1 MNVDTQEL
9 AELIQ
14 GMINNALVQGGFI
27 QPAAEVQAPAPVVL
41 PTPEYLV
48 TINGEVVSATIADE
62 DELYD
67 LIQSVKGANSEAKI
81 NVYILDGTNVD
92 VEDYE

>member
-1 MNVDTQEL
+1 MNIDTQEL

-27 QPAAEVQAPAPVVL
+27 QPAAEVQAPAVVL

-48 TINGEVVSATIADE
+48 TVNGEVVGATIADD
-62 DELYD
+62 DELFD
-67 LIQSVKGANSEAKI
+67 LIQSVKGANSDAKV
-81 NVYILDGTNVD
+81 NVYILDNED
-92 VEDYE
+92 ADAEDYE